1 MIVDLVDKLA
11 DRIIQLLTLRKQQRA
26 DLLEKFVSPVFAEFE
41 AVHAA
46 YLDSFARYRQTIE
59 ASADARWLPALVAT
73 LDRDNLFGA
82 SSRSKVI
89 RLAQAEED
97 DESVGAFVAAIRDYL
112 LGARLVGPLG
122 REAFPHMTQRWRQSL
137 SKTLARI
144 EEREWQLVID
154 ADGARP
160 PLSEEE
166 IAAELDRRRA
176 RYPLPGDPADA
187 LDRACALW
195 ALDEVVWDMQ
205 GQYDSV
211 CDAYGRLRAA
221 LSK

>member
-26 DLLEKFVSPVFAEFE
+26 DLLDKHVAPVFAEFE
-41 AVHAA
+41 AAHAA
-46 YLDSFARYRQTIE
+46 YLDSFARYRLAIQDAGDAQWL
-59 ASADARWLPALVAT
+59 ASLVAT

-82 SSRSKVI
+82 NARSKVI
-89 RLAQAEED
+89 RLAQAEQ
-97 DESVGAFVAAIRDYL
+97 DESIGAFVAELRDYL

-137 SKTLARI
+137 SATLARI
-144 EEREWQLVID
+144 ASHDWQLVID

-160 PLSEEE
+160 PMSEDE
-166 IAAELDRRRA
+166 IRAELDRRSA
-176 RYPLPGDPADA
+176 RVPLPGNPADA
-187 LDRACALW
+187 LERACALW

-205 GQYDSV
+205 SQYDSV
-211 CDAYGRLRAA
+211 CAAYSALRAA